1 MNDKERFHA
10 IMGFEKPD
18 RVLYWEQ
25 GFWGG
30 TVERWY
36 AEGMPRRHGVQ
47 EDPAH
52 GDTVRGPATPIGP
65 GARVCLDVLEEHGE
79 RLRVRDSMGIK
90 KYITRRKDSI
100 PHFGSWPVQN
110 RDDFERLA
118 AERLDPGSPERF
130 PQNWTEQVKRL
141 NACDGV
147 VPDGLP
153 GSAGGQGGCPPR
165 TAF

>member
-47 EDPAH
+47 GDPAY

-65 GARVCLDVLEEHGE
+65 GARVCLEVLEEHG
-79 RLRVRDSMGIK
+79 
-90 KYITRRKDSI
+90 
-100 PHFGSWPVQN
+100 
-110 RDDFERLA
+110 ERLA

-130 PQNWTEQVKRL
+130 PQDWNEQVKRL

-147 VPDGLP
+147 VGLGGTPAACSAPP
-153 GSAGGQGGCPPR
+153 GS
-165 TAF
+165 